1 MDIIKVIGFGIFATI
16 LCVILKEEK
25 KEFALLVSIIAGIG
39 ILLFVMTK
47 MSLVIDMLYE
57 LTEKSGINSSF
68 LIILLKVIGI
78 AYLVEFGKNICI
90 DSGQSAIATKLEI
103 AGKVS
108 VVVISLPIF
117 SSLISLITEL
127 V

>member
-16 LCVILKEEK
+16 LCVILKEER
-25 KEFALLVSIIAGIG
+25 KEFALLIAIIAGIS
-39 ILLFVMTK
+39 ILIFTMTK
-47 MSLVIDMLYE
+47 MSQVLDMLYN
-57 LTEKSGINSSF
+57 LTEKSGINSDF
-68 LIILLKVIGI
+68 LVILLKVIGI
-78 AYLVEFGKNICI
+78 AYIVEFGKNICI

-117 SSLISLITEL
+117 SSLISLITNL